1 MRITNEKIVSTSR
14 TIAWAMWVI
23 VSIFYAYQYILRVMP
38 SVIMNDIMRQFDIDV
53 AIFGQ
58 FSGIYYIGYALM
70 HLPLG
75 ILLDRYGPKKIMP
88 ICILVTVMGLLPIL
102 FAKYWVSALIGR
114 CLIGMGSSAAIL
126 SAFKIIRSTF
136 SPENFTRAL
145 SFTVTIGLIGAIY
158 GGGPMNYMCSTFGYK
173 TVTVILACIGITLCI
188 IAYAITPDIKS
199 YQSDSILSDI
209 KEVFSSKK
217 VMSICLLAGLM
228 VGPLEG
234 FADVW
239 GKEFLQL
246 VYGFDG
252 TNAAS
257 LASTIF
263 VGMCFG
269 SPILSYI
276 ATKTKNDTLTIFGA
290 GILMSLSF
298 VMLLLGDL
306 NASFISMMFSI
317 VGICC
322 AYQIVVIFKSATYVR
337 EGIVG
342 LTTAVANMI
351 IIIFGYLFHS
361 VIGLIINLC
370 GGASSSTAFIY
381 GIGIIPAALII
392 GSIGFLVIFWQE
404 NRQNLTLGFNKR
416 NIETSEI

>member
-1 MRITNEKIVSTSR
+1 MRPTNENFVATSR

-23 VSIFYAYQYILRVMP
+23 VSLFYAYQYILRVMP
-38 SVIMNDIMRQFDIDV
+38 SVIMNDIMQQFDIDI

-88 ICILVTVMGLLPIL
+88 ICILVTVIGLLPIL
-102 FAKYWVSALIGR
+102 FAKYWVYALIGR
-114 CLIGMGSSAAIL
+114 GLIGMGSSAAIL

-136 SPENFTRAL
+136 STENFTRAL

-158 GGGPMNYMCSTFGYK
+158 GGGPMNYMCNALGYK
-173 TVTVILACIGITLCI
+173 TVTVILSCIGIALCI
-188 IAYAITPDIKS
+188 IAYAITPEIKS
-199 YQSDSILSDI
+199 KQSDSILSDI

-217 VMSICLLAGLM
+217 VMAICLLAGLM

-239 GKEFLQL
+239 GKGFLQR

-252 TNAAS
+252 ITAAS

-276 ATKTKNDTLTIFGA
+276 ATKTKNDTLTILGA

-298 VMLLLGDL
+298 IMLLLGNL
-306 NASFISMMFSI
+306 NASFISIMFSI

-322 AYQIVVIFKSATYVR
+322 AYQIIAIFKTATYVR

-351 IIIFGYLFHS
+351 IIIFGYVFHS
-361 VIGLIINLC
+361 IIGLIINLC
-370 GGASSSTAFIY
+370 GGAFSESAFIY
-381 GIGIIPAALII
+381 GIGIIPVALII

-404 NRQNLTLGFNKR
+404 NRQNLAFELNKS
-416 NIETSEI
+416 NI